1 MLGGEMLSSQ
11 PAPRKGM
18 AVKDNRQNI
27 IDATDR
33 LLRTHGLARLT
44 TRDIAREA
52 GVAEGLIYHHFKDK
66 AELIF
71 EVISARVRETKN
83 HMQNLP
89 LEVGKSTLF
98 RNLENTLFSI
108 YQAHYEITPI
118 INTVF
123 ADQKLRA
130 RLQEIVRERKMG
142 PRYAI
147 EGLEVYLAAEQ
158 RLGRLSDAVDT
169 GVLAKCLWMIGIQSA
184 MLDRWMGNQHDEN
197 HIRREIRECLK
208 TMMTGFE
215 PRPAQNAK

>member
-1 MLGGEMLSSQ
+1 MT
-11 PAPRKGM
+11 A
-18 AVKDNRQNI
+18 KDNRQNL

-44 TRDIAREA
+44 TRDITRAA
-52 GVAEGLIYHHFKDK
+52 GVAEGLLYHHFKDK

-71 EVISARVRETKN
+71 EVIETRVRETKN
-83 HMQNLP
+83 HMQKLP

-169 GVLAKCLWMIGIQSA
+169 GVLAKCLWMISIQSA
-184 MLDRWMGNQHDEN
+184 MLDRWMGNQYDET
-197 HIRREIRECLK
+197 HIRRELRDCLK
-208 TMMTGFE
+208 TMMSGFE
-215 PRPAQNAK
+215 PSPTQSAK

>member
-1 MLGGEMLSSQ
+1 MPTRPE
-11 PAPRKGM
+11 KGT

-44 TRDIAREA
+44 TREIAREA

-71 EVISARVRETKN
+71 EVIAARMRETKN
-83 HMQNLP
+83 YLQNLP

-98 RNLENTLFSI
+98 GNLENTLFSI
-108 YQAHYEITPI
+108 YQAHYEVTPI

-130 RLQEIVRERKMG
+130 RLQEIVKERKMG
-142 PRYAI
+142 PRYAM
-147 EGLEVYLAAEQ
+147 EGLAVYLAAEQ
-158 RLGRLSDAVDT
+158 RMGRLSDTVDT
-169 GVLAKCLWMIGIQSA
+169 DVLAKCLWMIGIQSA
-184 MLDRWMGNQHDEN
+184 MLDRWLGNQYDEN
-197 HIRREIRECLK
+197 HIRREIRDCLQTK
-208 TMMTGFE
+208 RTGFE
-215 PRPAQNAK
+215 PHPRQ

>member
-1 MLGGEMLSSQ
+1 MPTRPE
-11 PAPRKGM
+11 KGT

-44 TRDIAREA
+44 TREIAREA

-71 EVISARVRETKN
+71 EVIAARVRETKN
-83 HMQNLP
+83 YLQNLP

-98 RNLENTLFSI
+98 GNLENTLFSI
-108 YQAHYEITPI
+108 YQAHYEVTPI

-130 RLQEIVRERKMG
+130 RLQEIVKERKMG
-142 PRYAI
+142 PRYAM
-147 EGLEVYLAAEQ
+147 EGLAVYLAAEQ
-158 RLGRLSDAVDT
+158 RMGRLSDTVDT
-169 GVLAKCLWMIGIQSA
+169 DVLAKCLWMIGIQSA
-184 MLDRWMGNQHDEN
+184 MLDRWLGNQYDEN
-197 HIRREIRECLK
+197 HIRREIRDCLK

-215 PRPAQNAK
+215 PHPRQ